1 MSTPADISARAS
13 SCGGY
18 SLLTVFTLRCKVL
31 RMTEQPARQT
41 AAPWILA
48 ALSALLGA
56 AILFDAQPGVNWV
69 TWVAF
74 TVIAALF
81 CQRAADI
88 GRAKPALLL
97 AAAAI
102 LAAGAA
108 LRTSDP
114 AVHFGIFC
122 LTAFLLGVF
131 VCTVYATDATQVR
144 ILTLITSPFLAV
156 ANVGVSAP
164 RKFVSSFQGGSGSSS
179 KTVIRRLV
187 LVAPVVLVI
196 FTLLGGADPIIH
208 TAVENVG
215 AWVPEIV
222 RPDRAVFFV
231 VLFVVTLGAFSRL
244 PEFKVGAPFQGASLR
259 GGPTAADG
267 VVLVGSTLATLVL
280 FLILQVVY
288 LFVRVPSQTG
298 NGVTYA
304 EYARRGFG
312 ELCVVVTIVAA
323 VILFAERLQRNG
335 NAQRSAALAKLE
347 LGSLIAA
354 ALVLL
359 SALRRVILY
368 EQAYG
373 YTVAR
378 VQATAYIVFIA
389 GFLILLG
396 VQLFRGEI
404 TPALGRRAAALAFV
418 IVLTLLYW
426 NDQAWIMNRN
436 IDRIRETGKFDAAY
450 AANLSG
456 DALPTI
462 ARRKNELAAA
472 DWTALRDR
480 LACKRA
486 LEADEWYEWNP
497 ARAAARDARVALQ
510 LPSTPACPKRSD

>member
-1 MSTPADISARAS
+1 M
-13 SCGGY
+13 
-18 SLLTVFTLRCKVL
+18 
-31 RMTEQPARQT
+31 
-41 AAPWILA
+41 
-48 ALSALLGA
+48 LSALLGA
-56 AILFDAQPGVNWV
+56 AILFDSHPGINWV

-74 TVIAALF
+74 TVIAALY
-81 CQRAADI
+81 CQRGADI
-88 GRAKPALLL
+88 GRATPALLL

-108 LRTSDP
+108 MRTSDP
-114 AVHFGIFC
+114 GVHFGTFC

-131 VCTVYATDATQVR
+131 ICTVYATDSTQVG

-156 ANVGVSAP
+156 ANVGVAAA
-164 RKFVSSFQGGSGSSS
+164 REFVSSFQGGSSSSS
-179 KTVIRRLV
+179 KTVMRRLV

-196 FTLLGGADPIIH
+196 FALLGGADPVIH
-208 TAVENVG
+208 TAVESIG
-215 AWVPEIV
+215 TWLPEII
-222 RPDRAVFFV
+222 RPGRAVFFV
-231 VLFVVTLGAFSRL
+231 VLFVVTIGAFSRL
-244 PEFKVGAPFQGASLR
+244 PEFKLDNPFQGAPLR
-259 GGPTAADG
+259 GGPTAGDG
-267 VVLVGSTLATLVL
+267 VVLVGSTLATLAL
-280 FLILQVVY
+280 FLVLQMVY
-288 LFVRVPSQTG
+288 LFVRVPGQIG

-335 NAQRSAALAKLE
+335 KSQRSARLDKLE
-347 LGSLIAA
+347 LASLIAA
-354 ALVLL
+354 GLVLL

-396 VQLFRGEI
+396 AQLFRGGI
-404 TPALGRRAAALAFV
+404 TPALGRRAAALALV
-418 IVLTLLYW
+418 IVLALLYW

-436 IDRIRETGKFDAAY
+436 IDRIGETGKFDVDY
-450 AANLSG
+450 AARLSG

-462 ARRKNELAAA
+462 ARRKNEIAAA

-480 LACKRA
+480 LACKRVIEPDA
-486 LEADEWYEWNP
+486 WYEWNP
-497 ARAAARDARVALQ
+497 ARAAARGARAALQ
-510 LPSTPACPKRSD
+510 LPSTPACPKRAD